1 MGPEPYRK
9 STPKVQSWGSGRG
22 SDSTA
27 LGLGKVLQKCSAGPH
42 LYTPAEI
49 ILMRAGLPLH
59 FSGTFR
65 CILLLT
71 NTFSQ
76 YILTYSVIFDDSL
89 FGEVNRDLIVK
100 ANYSTTDVL
109 LDMILIRNKIRNKCK
124 EPIIDLHKK
133 MRGRVPSQKKIE
145 QDIFEMLQNA
155 KEENARHS
163 PVVRVYKK
171 AGPNELC
178 PCGSGRKFKKCCI
191 GKGIY
196 D

>member
-1 MGPEPYRK
+1 M
-9 STPKVQSWGSGRG
+9 
-22 SDSTA
+22 
-27 LGLGKVLQKCSAGPH
+27 
-42 LYTPAEI
+42 
-49 ILMRAGLPLH
+49 
-59 FSGTFR
+59 
-65 CILLLT
+65 
-71 NTFSQ
+71 
-76 YILTYSVIFDDSL
+76 
-89 FGEVNRDLIVK
+89 K